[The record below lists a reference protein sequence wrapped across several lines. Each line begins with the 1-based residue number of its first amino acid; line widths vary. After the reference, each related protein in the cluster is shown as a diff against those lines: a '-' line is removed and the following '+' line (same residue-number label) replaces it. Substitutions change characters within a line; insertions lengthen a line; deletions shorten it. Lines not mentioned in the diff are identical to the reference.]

1 MVDNELRGDE
11 GGVHAMSTV
20 VRKESRPFLD
30 LFDWMDSP
38 MTMIRPLFG
47 QGMRM
52 EDYVKEGRYI
62 VRAELPGVDPQKEI
76 DVSVSDGIL
85 NIRAERREEEVD
97 KTHSEFRYGSFSRR
111 IVLPPGADE
120 DHIEASYD
128 KGILEVA
135 VDLKVKEAKQAGKH
149 ITIKQ
154 AKAVKA

>member
-1 MVDNELRGDE
+1 MRE
-11 GGVHAMSTV
+11 MSTV
-20 VRKESRPFLD
+20 VRRESRPFLD
-30 LFDWMDSP
+30 PFEWMDSP

-76 DVSVSDGIL
+76 EVSVNDGIL
-85 NIRAERREEEVD
+85 SIRAERREEEID

-135 VDLKVKEAKQAGKH
+135 VDLKVKEAKKAEKH
-149 ITIKQ
+149 ISIKQ

>member
-1 MVDNELRGDE
+1 
-11 GGVHAMSTV
+11 MSTV

-38 MTMIRPLFG
+38 MTMFRPLFG

-52 EDYVKEGRYI
+52 EDFVRNGHYV
-62 VRAELPGVDPQKEI
+62 VRAELPGVDPEKEI
-76 DVSVSDGIL
+76 DISVNDGIL
-85 NIRAERREEEVD
+85 SIKAERREEEID
-97 KTHSEFRYGSFSRR
+97 KTHSEFRYGVFSRR

-128 KGILEVA
+128 KGILEVV
-135 VDLKVKEAKQAGKH
+135 VDLKEKEAKKAEKH